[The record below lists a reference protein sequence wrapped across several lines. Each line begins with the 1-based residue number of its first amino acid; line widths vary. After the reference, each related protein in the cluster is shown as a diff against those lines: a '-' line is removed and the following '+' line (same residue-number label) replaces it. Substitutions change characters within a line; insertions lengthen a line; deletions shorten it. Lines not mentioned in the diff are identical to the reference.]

1 MFRRHYARLISI
13 ILMVVVSVGLTS
25 GIGMATDKIDHSIS
39 DFHAQQNVSDLI
51 LMNTEGA
58 FTEDDLALLE
68 ERYGAENVLLGGFL
82 EFEVSGGKAVVND
95 TELTL
100 SDNVPDGI
108 VRVYIYDCDDPADV
122 GINKFGEI
130 TRFDADDTDGALAV
144 YTERG
149 TTQFPEKTQTE
160 RYTLSV
166 TMTEHLTEYEYSI
179 PNSDQTVTVNAD
191 LDVTIP
197 LSQEYYLAGT
207 VFNPQHMAVRDD
219 VSFTA
224 VEGEEDEYEPL
235 AAIYYVFGDLVDAT
249 VEARVTGTVTLPIP
263 GMDPQEIDTTQEE
276 SVQIAATELLNQIYI
291 TLPDADSLLFSI
303 GYNADV
309 DAEVAALETLF
320 SDRYADGTIEMLT
333 MEENYS
339 FRSFHEYSGKILGIG
354 IVLMVVFLFVT
365 VLVVLSTVT
374 RLLDEERSQIA
385 CLMTQGYSN
394 ARIIAKYLL
403 FAFIGTAIGGVGAY
417 FAGLG
422 VSRMIYVNFEWEYV
436 LPAYSSNIAIGFFIG
451 TFALI
456 LLSTLIATAIAGHKL
471 TRQQPAD
478 LLRPKVP
485 KRGKK
490 VFLERIPFIWNRLS
504 FKYKSTMRNVL
515 RFFGRFL
522 MTVVSVACSTALVLA
537 GFAILDCCLFQ
548 DIGSTAMIGISIIV
562 LAFAALL
569 NFVVTYTLTNINISE
584 RERELAT
591 LMVLGYQDN
600 EVAGY
605 IFREI
610 YITSGIG
617 ILFGLPLGALVCQFI
632 FAVMGFG
639 SVAGISWFVWILAP
653 VLSIIFTVLVTLMLR
668 HKIVRID
675 MNESLKAIE

>member
-39 DFHAQQNVSDLI
+39 DFHAQQNMSDLI

-58 FTEDDLALLE
+58 FTEDDLALVQD
-68 ERYGAENVLLGGFL
+68 RYGAENVLLGGFL
-82 EFEVSGGKAVVND
+82 EFEVSGGRAVVND

-100 SDNVPDGI
+100 TGAPDGI

-122 GINKFGEI
+122 GINEFDEI
-130 TRFDADDTDGALAV
+130 TRFDTDDTDGAIAV

-149 TTQFPEKTQTE
+149 TTQFPEKTQSE
-160 RYTLSV
+160 RYTLSA
-166 TMTEHLTEYEYSI
+166 TIEQFYDEFTASGMTLE
-179 PNSDQTVTVNAD
+179 NVNI
-191 LDVTIP
+191 TIP
-197 LSQEYYLAGT
+197 FTQEYYLAGT
-207 VFNPQHMAVRDD
+207 VYNPQHMAVRDD
-219 VSFTA
+219 VSFTEI
-224 VEGEEDEYEPL
+224 EGEEDEYEPL
-235 AAIYYVFGDLVDAT
+235 AAIYYVFGDLVNTSADGT
-249 VEARVTGTVTLPIP
+249 LTGSFMGRPIP
-263 GMDPQEIDTTQEE
+263 EQTIEKALEPIH
-276 SVQIAATELLNQIYI
+276 ATELLNQIYI
-291 TLPDADSLLFSI
+291 TLPEADSLLFSI

-309 DAEVAALETLF
+309 DAEVSAIETLF
-320 SDRYADGTIEMLT
+320 ADRYADGTIETLT

-385 CLMTQGYSN
+385 CLMTQGYSH

-436 LPAYSSNIAIGFFIG
+436 LPAYSFNIAIGFFIG

-456 LLSTLIATAIAGHKL
+456 LLSTLIATAVAGHKL

-490 VFLERIPFIWNRLS
+490 VFLERIPFLWNRLS

-537 GFAILDCCLFQ
+537 GFAILDCCFFQ
-548 DIGSTAMIGISIIV
+548 DIGGTAMIGISIIV

-605 IFREI
+605 IYREI

-632 FAVMGFG
+632 FVVMSFG
-639 SVAGISWFVWILAP
+639 SVPGISWFVWILAP

>member
-39 DFHAQQNVSDLI
+39 DFHAQQNMSDII

-58 FTEDDLALLE
+58 FTEDDLALLQ
-68 ERYGAENVLLGGFL
+68 ERYGAENVLRGGFL
-82 EFEVSGGKAVVND
+82 EFEVSDGTAVVND

-100 SDNVPDGI
+100 TGVPDGI
-108 VRVYIYDCDDPADV
+108 VRVYIYDCADPADV
-122 GINKFGEI
+122 GINEFAEI
-130 TRFDADDTDGALAV
+130 TRFDADDTEGAIAV

-160 RYTLSV
+160 RYTLSA
-166 TMTEHLTEYEYSI
+166 TIEQFYDEFTASGMTLE
-179 PNSDQTVTVNAD
+179 NVNI
-191 LDVTIP
+191 TIP
-197 LSQEYYLAGT
+197 FTQEYYLAGT
-207 VFNPQHMAVRDD
+207 VYNPQHMAVRDD
-219 VSFTA
+219 VSFTEVA
-224 VEGEEDEYEPL
+224 GEEDEYEPL
-235 AAIYYVFGDLVDAT
+235 AAIYYVFGDLVNTSADGT
-249 VEARVTGTVTLPIP
+249 LTGSFMGRPIP
-263 GMDPQEIDTTQEE
+263 EQTIEKALEPIH
-276 SVQIAATELLNQIYI
+276 ATELLNQIYI
-291 TLPDADSLLFSI
+291 TLPEEDSLLFSA

-309 DAEVAALETLF
+309 DAEVSEIETLF
-320 SDRYADGTIEMLT
+320 ADRYADGTIETLT
-333 MEENYS
+333 MQENYS
-339 FRSFHEYSGKILGIG
+339 FRSFHEYSGKIMGIG

-385 CLMTQGYSN
+385 CLMTQGYSH

-422 VSRMIYVNFEWEYV
+422 VARMIYVNFEWEYV

-456 LLSTLIATAIAGHKL
+456 LLSTLIATAVAGHKL

-490 VFLERIPFIWNRLS
+490 VFLERIPFLWNRLS

-548 DIGSTAMIGISIIV
+548 DIGGTAMIGISIIV

-605 IFREI
+605 IYREI

-632 FAVMGFG
+632 FVVMSFG
-639 SVAGISWFVWILAP
+639 SVPGISWFVWLLAP

>member
-39 DFHAQQNVSDLI
+39 DFHAQQNMSDLI

-58 FTEDDLALLE
+58 FTEDDLALLQ
-68 ERYGAENVLLGGFL
+68 ERYGAENVLRGGFL
-82 EFEVSGGKAVVND
+82 EFEVSDGTAVVND

-100 SDNVPDGI
+100 TGVPDGI

-122 GINKFGEI
+122 GINEFGEI
-130 TRFDADDTDGALAV
+130 TRFDADHTEGAIAV

-160 RYTLSV
+160 RYTLSA
-166 TMTEHLTEYEYSI
+166 TMTEHLTEYEYSGM
-179 PNSDQTVTVNAD
+179 TLEAD

-207 VFNPQHMAVRDD
+207 VYNPQHMAVRDD
-219 VSFTA
+219 VSFTE

-235 AAIYYVFGDLVDAT
+235 SAIYYVFGDLVDVT
-249 VEARVTGTVTLPIP
+249 VEASVKGIVTVPIP
-263 GMDPQEIDTTQEE
+263 GMDPQQIDTTQEE
-276 SVQIAATELLNQIYI
+276 HVQIAATELLNQIYI
-291 TLPDADSLLFSI
+291 TLPEADSLLFSA

-309 DAEVAALETLF
+309 DAEVSAMETLF
-320 SDRYADGTIEMLT
+320 ADRYADGTIETLT

-339 FRSFHEYSGKILGIG
+339 FRSFHEYSGKIMGIG

-385 CLMTQGYSN
+385 CLMTQGYSH

-456 LLSTLIATAIAGHKL
+456 LLSTLIATAVAGHKL

-490 VFLERIPFIWNRLS
+490 VFLERIPFLWNRLS

-548 DIGSTAMIGISIIV
+548 DIGGTAMIGISIIV

-605 IFREI
+605 IYREI

-632 FAVMGFG
+632 FVVMGFG
-639 SVAGISWFVWILAP
+639 SVPGISWFVWILAP

>member
-39 DFHAQQNVSDLI
+39 DFHAQQNMSDLI

-58 FTEDDLALLE
+58 FTEDDLALLQ
-68 ERYGAENVLLGGFL
+68 ERYGAENVLRGGFL
-82 EFEVSGGKAVVND
+82 EFEVSDSTAVVND

-100 SDNVPDGI
+100 TGVPDGI

-122 GINKFGEI
+122 GINEFGEI
-130 TRFDADDTDGALAV
+130 TRFDADHTEGAIAV

-160 RYTLSV
+160 RYTLSA
-166 TMTEHLTEYEYSI
+166 TMTEHLTEYEYSGM
-179 PNSDQTVTVNAD
+179 TLEAD

-207 VFNPQHMAVRDD
+207 VYNPQHMAVRDD
-219 VSFTA
+219 VSFTE

-235 AAIYYVFGDLVDAT
+235 SAIYYVFGDLVDVT
-249 VEARVTGTVTLPIP
+249 VEASVKGIVTVPIP
-263 GMDPQEIDTTQEE
+263 GMDPQQIDTTQEE
-276 SVQIAATELLNQIYI
+276 HVQIAATELLNQIYI
-291 TLPDADSLLFSI
+291 TLPEEDSLLFSA

-309 DAEVAALETLF
+309 DAEVSAMETLF
-320 SDRYADGTIEMLT
+320 ADRYADGTIETLT

-385 CLMTQGYSN
+385 CLMTQGYSH

-436 LPAYSSNIAIGFFIG
+436 LPACSSNIAIGFFIG

-456 LLSTLIATAIAGHKL
+456 LLSTLIATAVAGHKL
-471 TRQQPAD
+471 TCQQPAD

-490 VFLERIPFIWNRLS
+490 VFLERIPLIWNRLS

-548 DIGSTAMIGISIIV
+548 DIGGTAMIGISIIV

-605 IFREI
+605 IYREI

-632 FAVMGFG
+632 FVVMGFG
-639 SVAGISWFVWILAP
+639 SVPGISWFVWILAP

>member
-39 DFHAQQNVSDLI
+39 DFHAQQNMSDLI

-58 FTEDDLALLE
+58 FTEDDLALLQ
-68 ERYGAENVLLGGFL
+68 ERYGAENVLRGGFL
-82 EFEVSGGKAVVND
+82 EFEVSDGTAVVND

-100 SDNVPDGI
+100 TGVPDGI
-108 VRVYIYDCDDPADV
+108 VRVYIYDCADPADV
-122 GINKFGEI
+122 GINEFAEI
-130 TRFDADDTDGALAV
+130 TRFDADDTEGAIAV

-160 RYTLSV
+160 RYTLSA
-166 TMTEHLTEYEYSI
+166 TIEQFYDEFTASGMTLE
-179 PNSDQTVTVNAD
+179 NVNI
-191 LDVTIP
+191 TIP
-197 LSQEYYLAGT
+197 FTQEYYLAGT
-207 VFNPQHMAVRDD
+207 VYNPQHMAVRDD
-219 VSFTA
+219 VSFTEVA
-224 VEGEEDEYEPL
+224 GEEDEYEPL
-235 AAIYYVFGDLVDAT
+235 AAIYYVFGDLVNTSADGT
-249 VEARVTGTVTLPIP
+249 LTGSFMGRPIP
-263 GMDPQEIDTTQEE
+263 EQTIEKALKPIH
-276 SVQIAATELLNQIYI
+276 ATELLNQIYI
-291 TLPDADSLLFSI
+291 TLPEEDSLLFSA

-309 DAEVAALETLF
+309 DAEVSEIETLF
-320 SDRYADGTIEMLT
+320 ADRYADGTIETLT

-339 FRSFHEYSGKILGIG
+339 FRSFHEYSGKIMGIG

-385 CLMTQGYSN
+385 CLMTQGYSH

-422 VSRMIYVNFEWEYV
+422 VARMIYVNFEWEYV

-456 LLSTLIATAIAGHKL
+456 LLSTLIATAVAGHKL

-548 DIGSTAMIGISIIV
+548 DIGGTAMIGISIIV

-605 IFREI
+605 IYREI

-632 FAVMGFG
+632 FVVMGFG
-639 SVAGISWFVWILAP
+639 SVPGISWFVWLLAP

>member
-39 DFHAQQNVSDLI
+39 DFHAQQNMSDLI

-58 FTEDDLALLE
+58 FTEDDLALLQ
-68 ERYGAENVLLGGFL
+68 ERYGAENVLRGGFL
-82 EFEVSGGKAVVND
+82 EFEVSDGTAVVND

-100 SDNVPDGI
+100 TGVPDGI

-122 GINKFGEI
+122 GINEFGEI
-130 TRFDADDTDGALAV
+130 TRFDADHTEGAIAV

-160 RYTLSV
+160 RYTLSA
-166 TMTEHLTEYEYSI
+166 TMTEHLTEYEYSG
-179 PNSDQTVTVNAD
+179 TTLEAD

-207 VFNPQHMAVRDD
+207 VYNPQHMAVRDD
-219 VSFTA
+219 VSFTE

-235 AAIYYVFGDLVDAT
+235 SAIYYVFGDLVDVT
-249 VEARVTGTVTLPIP
+249 VEASVKGIVTVPIP
-263 GMDPQEIDTTQEE
+263 GMDPQQIDTTQEE
-276 SVQIAATELLNQIYI
+276 HVQIAATELLNQIYI
-291 TLPDADSLLFSI
+291 TLPEEDSLLFSA

-309 DAEVAALETLF
+309 DAEVSAMETLF
-320 SDRYADGTIEMLT
+320 ADRYADGTIETLT

-339 FRSFHEYSGKILGIG
+339 FRSFHEYSGKIKGIG

-385 CLMTQGYSN
+385 CLMTQGYSH

-422 VSRMIYVNFEWEYV
+422 VARMIYVNFEWEYV
-436 LPAYSSNIAIGFFIG
+436 LPACSSNIAIGFFIG

-456 LLSTLIATAIAGHKL
+456 LLSTLIATAVAGHKL

-490 VFLERIPFIWNRLS
+490 VFLERIPLIWNRLS

-548 DIGSTAMIGISIIV
+548 DIGGTAMIGISIIV

-605 IFREI
+605 IYREI

-632 FAVMGFG
+632 FVVMGFG
-639 SVAGISWFVWILAP
+639 SVPGISWFVWILAP

>member
-39 DFHAQQNVSDLI
+39 DFHAQQNMSDLI
-51 LMNTEGA
+51 LVNTEGA
-58 FTEDDLALLE
+58 FTEDDLALLQ
-68 ERYGAENVLLGGFL
+68 ERYGTENVLRGGFL
-82 EFEVSGGKAVVND
+82 EFEVSDGTAVVND

-100 SDNVPDGI
+100 TGVPDGI

-122 GINKFGEI
+122 GINELGEI
-130 TRFDADDTDGALAV
+130 TRFDADHTEGAIAV

-160 RYTLSV
+160 RYTLSA
-166 TMTEHLTEYEYSI
+166 TMTEHLTEYEYSG
-179 PNSDQTVTVNAD
+179 TTLEAD

-207 VFNPQHMAVRDD
+207 VYNPQHMAVRDD
-219 VSFTA
+219 VSFTE

-235 AAIYYVFGDLVDAT
+235 SAIYYVFGDLVDVT
-249 VEARVTGTVTLPIP
+249 VEASVKGIVTVPIP
-263 GMDPQEIDTTQEE
+263 GMDPQQIDTTQEE
-276 SVQIAATELLNQIYI
+276 HVQIAATELLNQIYI
-291 TLPDADSLLFSI
+291 TLPEEDSLLFSA

-309 DAEVAALETLF
+309 DAEVSAMETLF
-320 SDRYADGTIEMLT
+320 ADRYADGTIETLT

-339 FRSFHEYSGKILGIG
+339 FRSFHEYSGKIMGIG

-385 CLMTQGYSN
+385 CLMTQGYSH

-436 LPAYSSNIAIGFFIG
+436 LPACSSNIAIGFFIG

-456 LLSTLIATAIAGHKL
+456 LLSTLIATAVAGHKL
-471 TRQQPAD
+471 TCQQPAD

-490 VFLERIPFIWNRLS
+490 VFLERIPLIWNRLS

-548 DIGSTAMIGISIIV
+548 DIGGTAMIGISIIV

-605 IFREI
+605 IYREI

-632 FAVMGFG
+632 FVVMGFG
-639 SVAGISWFVWILAP
+639 SVPGISWFVWILAP

>member
-39 DFHAQQNVSDLI
+39 DFHAQQNMSDLI
-51 LMNTEGA
+51 LMNAEGA
-58 FTEDDLALLE
+58 FTEDDLALLQ
-68 ERYGAENVLLGGFL
+68 ERYGAENVLRGGFL
-82 EFEVSGGKAVVND
+82 EFEVSDGTAVVND

-100 SDNVPDGI
+100 TGVPDGI
-108 VRVYIYDCDDPADV
+108 VRVYIYDCADPADV
-122 GINKFGEI
+122 GINEFAEI
-130 TRFDADDTDGALAV
+130 TRFDAGDTEGAIAV

-160 RYTLSV
+160 RYTLSA
-166 TMTEHLTEYEYSI
+166 TIEQFYDEFTASGMTLE
-179 PNSDQTVTVNAD
+179 NVNI
-191 LDVTIP
+191 TIP
-197 LSQEYYLAGT
+197 FTQEYYLAGT
-207 VFNPQHMAVRDD
+207 VYNPQHMAVRDD
-219 VSFTA
+219 VSFTEVA
-224 VEGEEDEYEPL
+224 GEEDEYEPL
-235 AAIYYVFGDLVDAT
+235 SAIYYVFGDLVNTSADGT
-249 VEARVTGTVTLPIP
+249 LTGSFMGRPIP
-263 GMDPQEIDTTQEE
+263 EQTIEKALKPIH
-276 SVQIAATELLNQIYI
+276 ATELLNQIYI
-291 TLPDADSLLFSI
+291 TLPEADSLLFSA

-309 DAEVAALETLF
+309 DAEVSEIETLF
-320 SDRYADGTIEMLT
+320 ADRYADGTIETLT

-339 FRSFHEYSGKILGIG
+339 FRSFHEYSGKIMGIG

-385 CLMTQGYSN
+385 CLMTQGYSH

-422 VSRMIYVNFEWEYV
+422 VARMIYVNFEWEYV

-456 LLSTLIATAIAGHKL
+456 LLSTLIATAVAGHKL

-548 DIGSTAMIGISIIV
+548 DIGGTAMIGISIIV

-605 IFREI
+605 IYREI

-632 FAVMGFG
+632 FVVMSFG
-639 SVAGISWFVWILAP
+639 SVPGISWFVWLLAP

>member
-39 DFHAQQNVSDLI
+39 DFHAQQNMSDLV

-58 FTEDDLALLE
+58 FTEDDLALLQ
-68 ERYGAENVLLGGFL
+68 ERYGAENVLRGGFL
-82 EFEVSGGKAVVND
+82 EFEVSDGTAVVND

-100 SDNVPDGI
+100 TGVPDGI
-108 VRVYIYDCDDPADV
+108 VRVYIYDCADPADV
-122 GINKFGEI
+122 GINEFAEI
-130 TRFDADDTDGALAV
+130 TRFDADDTEGAIAV

-160 RYTLSV
+160 RYTLSA
-166 TMTEHLTEYEYSI
+166 TIEQFYDEFTASGMTLE
-179 PNSDQTVTVNAD
+179 NVNI
-191 LDVTIP
+191 TIP
-197 LSQEYYLAGT
+197 FTQEYYLAGT
-207 VFNPQHMAVRDD
+207 VYNPQHMAVRDD
-219 VSFTA
+219 VSFTEVA
-224 VEGEEDEYEPL
+224 GEEDEYEPL
-235 AAIYYVFGDLVDAT
+235 AAIYYVFGDLVNTSADGT
-249 VEARVTGTVTLPIP
+249 LTGSFMGRPIP
-263 GMDPQEIDTTQEE
+263 EQTIEKALEPIH
-276 SVQIAATELLNQIYI
+276 ATELLNQIYI
-291 TLPDADSLLFSI
+291 TLPEEDSLLFSA

-309 DAEVAALETLF
+309 DAEVSEIETLF
-320 SDRYADGTIEMLT
+320 ADRYADGTIETLT

-339 FRSFHEYSGKILGIG
+339 FRSFHEYSGKIMGIG

-385 CLMTQGYSN
+385 CLMTQGYSH

-422 VSRMIYVNFEWEYV
+422 VARMIYVNFEWEYV

-456 LLSTLIATAIAGHKL
+456 LLSTLIATAVAGHKL

-490 VFLERIPFIWNRLS
+490 VFLERIPFLWNRLS

-537 GFAILDCCLFQ
+537 GFAILDCSLFQ
-548 DIGSTAMIGISIIV
+548 DIGGTAMIGISIIV

-605 IFREI
+605 IYREI

-632 FAVMGFG
+632 FVVMGFG
-639 SVAGISWFVWILAP
+639 SVPGISWFVWILAP

>member
-39 DFHAQQNVSDLI
+39 DFHAQQNMSDLI

-58 FTEDDLALLE
+58 FTEDDLALLQ
-68 ERYGAENVLLGGFL
+68 ERYGAENVLRGGFL
-82 EFEVSGGKAVVND
+82 EFEVSDGTAVVND

-100 SDNVPDGI
+100 TGVPDGI

-122 GINKFGEI
+122 GINEFGEI
-130 TRFDADDTDGALAV
+130 TRFDADHTEGAIAV

-160 RYTLSV
+160 RYTLSA
-166 TMTEHLTEYEYSI
+166 TMTEHLTEYEYSGM
-179 PNSDQTVTVNAD
+179 TLEAD

-207 VFNPQHMAVRDD
+207 VYNPQHMAVRDD
-219 VSFTA
+219 VSFTE

-235 AAIYYVFGDLVDAT
+235 AAIYYVFGDLVDVT
-249 VEARVTGTVTLPIP
+249 VEASVKGIVTVPIP
-263 GMDPQEIDTTQEE
+263 GMDPQQIDTTQEE
-276 SVQIAATELLNQIYI
+276 HVQIAATELLNQIYI
-291 TLPDADSLLFSI
+291 TLPEEDSLLFSA

-309 DAEVAALETLF
+309 DAEVSAMETLF
-320 SDRYADGTIEMLT
+320 ADRYADGTIETLT

-339 FRSFHEYSGKILGIG
+339 FRSFHEYSGKIMGIG

-385 CLMTQGYSN
+385 CLMTQGYSH

-436 LPAYSSNIAIGFFIG
+436 LPACSSNIAIGFFIG

-456 LLSTLIATAIAGHKL
+456 LLSTLIATAVAGHKL
-471 TRQQPAD
+471 TCQQPAD

-490 VFLERIPFIWNRLS
+490 VFLERIPLIWNRLS

-548 DIGSTAMIGISIIV
+548 DIGGTAMIGISIIV

-605 IFREI
+605 IYREI

-632 FAVMGFG
+632 FVVMGFG
-639 SVAGISWFVWILAP
+639 SVPGISWFVWILAP

>member
-39 DFHAQQNVSDLI
+39 DFHAQQNMSDLI

-58 FTEDDLALLE
+58 FTEDDLALLQ
-68 ERYGAENVLLGGFL
+68 ERYGAENVLRGGFL
-82 EFEVSGGKAVVND
+82 EFEVSDGTAVVND

-100 SDNVPDGI
+100 TGVPDGI
-108 VRVYIYDCDDPADV
+108 VRVYIYDCADPADV
-122 GINKFGEI
+122 GINEFAEI
-130 TRFDADDTDGALAV
+130 TRFDADDTEGAIAV

-160 RYTLSV
+160 RYTLSA
-166 TMTEHLTEYEYSI
+166 TIEQFYDEFTASGMTLE
-179 PNSDQTVTVNAD
+179 NVNI
-191 LDVTIP
+191 TIP
-197 LSQEYYLAGT
+197 FTQEYYLAGT
-207 VFNPQHMAVRDD
+207 VYNPQHMAVRDD
-219 VSFTA
+219 VSFTEVA
-224 VEGEEDEYEPL
+224 GEEDEYEPL
-235 AAIYYVFGDLVDAT
+235 AAIYYVFGDLVNTSADGT
-249 VEARVTGTVTLPIP
+249 LTGSFMGRPIP
-263 GMDPQEIDTTQEE
+263 EQTIEKALKPIH
-276 SVQIAATELLNQIYI
+276 ATELLNQIYI
-291 TLPDADSLLFSI
+291 TLPEEDSLLFSA

-309 DAEVAALETLF
+309 DAEVSEIETLF
-320 SDRYADGTIEMLT
+320 SDRYADGTIETLT

-339 FRSFHEYSGKILGIG
+339 FRSFHEYSGKIMGIG

-385 CLMTQGYSN
+385 CLMTQGYST

-422 VSRMIYVNFEWEYV
+422 VARMIYVNFEWEYV

-456 LLSTLIATAIAGHKL
+456 LLSTLIATAVAGHKL

-478 LLRPKVP
+478 LLRPKVH

-490 VFLERIPFIWNRLS
+490 VFLERIPFLWNRLS

-537 GFAILDCCLFQ
+537 GFAILDCSLFQ
-548 DIGSTAMIGISIIV
+548 DIGGTAMIGISIIV

-605 IFREI
+605 IYREI
-610 YITSGIG
+610 YITGGIG

-632 FAVMGFG
+632 FVVMSFG
-639 SVAGISWFVWILAP
+639 SVPGISWFVWLLAP

>member
-39 DFHAQQNVSDLI
+39 DFHAQQNMSDLI

-58 FTEDDLALLE
+58 FTEDDLALLQ
-68 ERYGAENVLLGGFL
+68 ERYGAENVLRGGFL
-82 EFEVSGGKAVVND
+82 EFEVSDGTAVVND

-100 SDNVPDGI
+100 TGVPDGI

-122 GINKFGEI
+122 GINEFGEI
-130 TRFDADDTDGALAV
+130 TRFDADHTEGAIAV

-160 RYTLSV
+160 RYTLSA
-166 TMTEHLTEYEYSI
+166 TMTEHLTEYEYSGM
-179 PNSDQTVTVNAD
+179 TLEAD

-207 VFNPQHMAVRDD
+207 VYNPQHMAVRDD
-219 VSFTA
+219 VSFTEI
-224 VEGEEDEYEPL
+224 EGEEDEYEPL
-235 AAIYYVFGDLVDAT
+235 SAIYYVFGDLVDVT
-249 VEARVTGTVTLPIP
+249 VEASVKGIVTVPIP
-263 GMDPQEIDTTQEE
+263 GMDPQQIDTTQEE
-276 SVQIAATELLNQIYI
+276 HVQIAATELLNQIYI
-291 TLPDADSLLFSI
+291 TLPEEDSLLFSA

-309 DAEVAALETLF
+309 DAEVSAMETLF
-320 SDRYADGTIEMLT
+320 ADRYADGTIETLT

-385 CLMTQGYSN
+385 CLMTQGYSH

-422 VSRMIYVNFEWEYV
+422 VARMIYVNFEWEYV
-436 LPAYSSNIAIGFFIG
+436 LPACSSNIAIGFFIG

-456 LLSTLIATAIAGHKL
+456 LLSTLIATTVAGHKL
-471 TRQQPAD
+471 TCQQPAD

-490 VFLERIPFIWNRLS
+490 VFLERIPLIWNRLS

-548 DIGSTAMIGISIIV
+548 DIGGTAMIGISIIV

-605 IFREI
+605 IYREI

-632 FAVMGFG
+632 FVVMGFG
-639 SVAGISWFVWILAP
+639 SVPGISWFVWILAP

>member
-39 DFHAQQNVSDLI
+39 DFHAQQNMSDLI

-58 FTEDDLALLE
+58 FTEDDLALLQ
-68 ERYGAENVLLGGFL
+68 ERYGAENVLRGGFL
-82 EFEVSGGKAVVND
+82 EFEVSDGTAVVND

-100 SDNVPDGI
+100 TGVPDGI

-122 GINKFGEI
+122 GINEFGEI
-130 TRFDADDTDGALAV
+130 TRFDAEHTEGAIAV

-160 RYTLSV
+160 RYTLSA
-166 TMTEHLTEYEYSI
+166 TMTEHLTEYEYSGM
-179 PNSDQTVTVNAD
+179 TLEAD

-207 VFNPQHMAVRDD
+207 VYNPQHMAVRDD
-219 VSFTA
+219 VSFTE

-235 AAIYYVFGDLVDAT
+235 SAIYYVFGDLVDVT
-249 VEARVTGTVTLPIP
+249 VEASVKGIVTVPIP
-263 GMDPQEIDTTQEE
+263 GMDPQQIDTTQEE
-276 SVQIAATELLNQIYI
+276 HVQIAATELLNQIYI
-291 TLPDADSLLFSI
+291 TLPEEDSLLFSA

-309 DAEVAALETLF
+309 DAEVSAMETLF
-320 SDRYADGTIEMLT
+320 ADRYADGTIETLT

-385 CLMTQGYSN
+385 CLMTQGYSH

-436 LPAYSSNIAIGFFIG
+436 LPACSSNIAIGFFIG

-456 LLSTLIATAIAGHKL
+456 LLSTLIATAVAGHKL
-471 TRQQPAD
+471 TCQQPAD

-490 VFLERIPFIWNRLS
+490 VFLERIPLIWNRLS

-548 DIGSTAMIGISIIV
+548 DIGGTAMIGISIIV

-605 IFREI
+605 IYREI

-632 FAVMGFG
+632 FVVMGFG
-639 SVAGISWFVWILAP
+639 SVPGISWFVWILAP

>member
-1 MFRRHYARLISI
+1 MRTYLKTLWRMFRRHYARLISI

-39 DFHAQQNVSDLI
+39 DFHAQQNMSDLI

-58 FTEDDLALLE
+58 FTEDDLALLQ
-68 ERYGAENVLLGGFL
+68 ERYGAENVLRGGFL
-82 EFEVSGGKAVVND
+82 EFEVSDDTAVVND

-100 SDNVPDGI
+100 TGVPDGI
-108 VRVYIYDCDDPADV
+108 VRVYIYDCADPADV
-122 GINKFGEI
+122 GINEFAEI
-130 TRFDADDTDGALAV
+130 TRFDADDTEGAIAV

-160 RYTLSV
+160 RYTLSA
-166 TMTEHLTEYEYSI
+166 TIEQFYDEFTASGMTLE
-179 PNSDQTVTVNAD
+179 NVNI
-191 LDVTIP
+191 TIP
-197 LSQEYYLAGT
+197 FTQEYYLAGT
-207 VFNPQHMAVRDD
+207 VYNPQHMAVRDD
-219 VSFTA
+219 VSFTEVA
-224 VEGEEDEYEPL
+224 GEEDEYEPL
-235 AAIYYVFGDLVDAT
+235 AAIYYVFGDLVNTSADGT
-249 VEARVTGTVTLPIP
+249 LTGSFMGRPIP
-263 GMDPQEIDTTQEE
+263 EQTIEKALKPIH
-276 SVQIAATELLNQIYI
+276 ATELLNQIYI
-291 TLPDADSLLFSI
+291 TLPEEDSLLFSA

-309 DAEVAALETLF
+309 DAEVSEIETLF
-320 SDRYADGTIEMLT
+320 ADRYADGTIETLT

-339 FRSFHEYSGKILGIG
+339 FRSFHEYSGKIMGIG

-385 CLMTQGYSN
+385 CLMTQGYSH

-422 VSRMIYVNFEWEYV
+422 VARMIYVNFEWEYV

-456 LLSTLIATAIAGHKL
+456 LLSTLIATAVAGHKL

-490 VFLERIPFIWNRLS
+490 VFLERIPFLWNRLS

-537 GFAILDCCLFQ
+537 GFAILDCSLFQ
-548 DIGSTAMIGISIIV
+548 DIGGTAMIGISIIV

-605 IFREI
+605 IYREI

-632 FAVMGFG
+632 FVVMSFG
-639 SVAGISWFVWILAP
+639 SVPGISWFVWLLAP

>member
-39 DFHAQQNVSDLI
+39 DFHAQQNMSDLI

-58 FTEDDLALLE
+58 FTEDDLALLQ
-68 ERYGAENVLLGGFL
+68 ERYGAENVLRGGFL
-82 EFEVSGGKAVVND
+82 EFEVSDGTAVVND

-100 SDNVPDGI
+100 TGVPDGI
-108 VRVYIYDCDDPADV
+108 VRVYIYDCADPADV
-122 GINKFGEI
+122 GINEFAEI
-130 TRFDADDTDGALAV
+130 TRFDADDTEGAIAV

-160 RYTLSV
+160 RYTLSA
-166 TMTEHLTEYEYSI
+166 TIEQFYDEFTASGMTLE
-179 PNSDQTVTVNAD
+179 NVNI
-191 LDVTIP
+191 TIP
-197 LSQEYYLAGT
+197 FTQEYYLAGT
-207 VFNPQHMAVRDD
+207 VYNPQHMAVRDD
-219 VSFTA
+219 VSFTEVA
-224 VEGEEDEYEPL
+224 GEEDEYEPL
-235 AAIYYVFGDLVDAT
+235 AAIYYVFGDLVNTSADGT
-249 VEARVTGTVTLPIP
+249 LTGSFMGRPIP
-263 GMDPQEIDTTQEE
+263 EQTIEKALKPIH
-276 SVQIAATELLNQIYI
+276 ATELLNQIYI
-291 TLPDADSLLFSI
+291 TLPEEDSLLFSA

-309 DAEVAALETLF
+309 DAEVSEIETLF
-320 SDRYADGTIEMLT
+320 ADRYADGTIETLT
-333 MEENYS
+333 MKENYS
-339 FRSFHEYSGKILGIG
+339 FRSFHEYSGKIMGIG

-385 CLMTQGYSN
+385 CLMTQGYSH

-422 VSRMIYVNFEWEYV
+422 VARMIYVNFEWEYV

-456 LLSTLIATAIAGHKL
+456 LLSTLIATAVAGHKL

-537 GFAILDCCLFQ
+537 GFAILDCSLFQ
-548 DIGSTAMIGISIIV
+548 DIGGTAMIGISIIV

-605 IFREI
+605 IYREI

-632 FAVMGFG
+632 FVVMGFG
-639 SVAGISWFVWILAP
+639 SVPGISWFVWLLAP

>member
-39 DFHAQQNVSDLI
+39 DFHAQQNMSDLV

-58 FTEDDLALLE
+58 FTEDDLALLQ
-68 ERYGAENVLLGGFL
+68 ERYGAENVLRGGFL
-82 EFEVSGGKAVVND
+82 EFEVSDGTAVVND

-100 SDNVPDGI
+100 TGVPDGI
-108 VRVYIYDCDDPADV
+108 VRVYIYDCADPADV
-122 GINKFGEI
+122 GINEFAEI
-130 TRFDADDTDGALAV
+130 TRFDADDTEGAIAV

-160 RYTLSV
+160 RYTLSA
-166 TMTEHLTEYEYSI
+166 TIEQFYDEFTASGMTLE
-179 PNSDQTVTVNAD
+179 NVNI
-191 LDVTIP
+191 TIP
-197 LSQEYYLAGT
+197 FTQEYYLAGT
-207 VFNPQHMAVRDD
+207 VYNPQHMAVRDD
-219 VSFTA
+219 VSFTEVA
-224 VEGEEDEYEPL
+224 GEEDEYEPL
-235 AAIYYVFGDLVDAT
+235 AAIYYVFGDLVNTSADGT
-249 VEARVTGTVTLPIP
+249 LTGSFMGRPIP
-263 GMDPQEIDTTQEE
+263 EQTIEKALKPIH
-276 SVQIAATELLNQIYI
+276 ATELLNQIYI
-291 TLPDADSLLFSI
+291 TLPEEDSLLFSA

-309 DAEVAALETLF
+309 DAEVSEIETLF
-320 SDRYADGTIEMLT
+320 SDRYADGTIETLT

-339 FRSFHEYSGKILGIG
+339 FRSFHEYSGKIMGIG

-385 CLMTQGYSN
+385 CLMTQGYST

-422 VSRMIYVNFEWEYV
+422 VARMIYVNFEWEYV

-456 LLSTLIATAIAGHKL
+456 LLSTLIATAVAGHKL

-490 VFLERIPFIWNRLS
+490 VFLERIPFLWNRLS

-537 GFAILDCCLFQ
+537 GFAILDCSLFQ
-548 DIGSTAMIGISIIV
+548 DIGGTAMIGISIIV

-605 IFREI
+605 IYREI

-632 FAVMGFG
+632 FVVMSFG
-639 SVAGISWFVWILAP
+639 SVPGISWFVWLLAP

>member
-39 DFHAQQNVSDLI
+39 DFHAQQNMSDLI

-58 FTEDDLALLE
+58 FTEDDLALLQ
-68 ERYGAENVLLGGFL
+68 ERYGAENVLRGGFL
-82 EFEVSGGKAVVND
+82 EFEVSDGTAVVND

-100 SDNVPDGI
+100 TGVPDGI
-108 VRVYIYDCDDPADV
+108 VRVYIYDCADPADV
-122 GINKFGEI
+122 GINEFAEI
-130 TRFDADDTDGALAV
+130 TRFDADDTEGAIAV

-160 RYTLSV
+160 RYTLSA
-166 TMTEHLTEYEYSI
+166 TIEQFYDEFTASGMTLE
-179 PNSDQTVTVNAD
+179 NVNI
-191 LDVTIP
+191 TIP
-197 LSQEYYLAGT
+197 FTQEYYLAGT
-207 VFNPQHMAVRDD
+207 VYNPQHMAVRDD
-219 VSFTA
+219 VSFTEVA
-224 VEGEEDEYEPL
+224 GEEDEYKPL
-235 AAIYYVFGDLVDAT
+235 SAIYYVFGDLVNTSADGT
-249 VEARVTGTVTLPIP
+249 LTGSFMGRPIP
-263 GMDPQEIDTTQEE
+263 EQTIEKALKPIH
-276 SVQIAATELLNQIYI
+276 ATELLNQIYI
-291 TLPDADSLLFSI
+291 TLPEEDSRLFSA

-309 DAEVAALETLF
+309 DAEVSAIETLF
-320 SDRYADGTIEMLT
+320 ADRYADGTIETLT

-339 FRSFHEYSGKILGIG
+339 FRSFHEYSGKIMGIG

-385 CLMTQGYSN
+385 CLMTQGYST

-422 VSRMIYVNFEWEYV
+422 VARMIYVNFEWEYV

-456 LLSTLIATAIAGHKL
+456 LLSTLIATAVAGHKL

-548 DIGSTAMIGISIIV
+548 DIGGTAMIGISIIV

-605 IFREI
+605 IYREI
-610 YITSGIG
+610 YITGGIG

-632 FAVMGFG
+632 FVVMGFG
-639 SVAGISWFVWILAP
+639 SVPGISWFVWLLAP

>member
-39 DFHAQQNVSDLI
+39 DFHAQQNMSDLI

-58 FTEDDLALLE
+58 FTEDDLALLQ
-68 ERYGAENVLLGGFL
+68 ERYGAENVLRGGFL
-82 EFEVSGGKAVVND
+82 EFEVSDGTAVVND

-100 SDNVPDGI
+100 TGVPDGI

-122 GINKFGEI
+122 GINEFGEI
-130 TRFDADDTDGALAV
+130 TRFDADHTEGAIAV

-160 RYTLSV
+160 RYTLSA
-166 TMTEHLTEYEYSI
+166 TMTEHLTEYEYSGM
-179 PNSDQTVTVNAD
+179 TLEAD

-207 VFNPQHMAVRDD
+207 VYNPQHMAVRDD
-219 VSFTA
+219 VSFTE

-235 AAIYYVFGDLVDAT
+235 SAIYYVFGDLVDVT
-249 VEARVTGTVTLPIP
+249 VEASVKGIVTVPIP
-263 GMDPQEIDTTQEE
+263 GMDPQQIDTTQEE
-276 SVQIAATELLNQIYI
+276 HVQIAATELLNQIYI
-291 TLPDADSLLFSI
+291 TLPEEDSLLFSA

-309 DAEVAALETLF
+309 DAEVSAMETLF
-320 SDRYADGTIEMLT
+320 ADRYADGTIETLT

-385 CLMTQGYSN
+385 CLMTQGYSH

-422 VSRMIYVNFEWEYV
+422 VARMIYVNFEWEYV

-456 LLSTLIATAIAGHKL
+456 LLSTLIATAVAGHKL
-471 TRQQPAD
+471 TCQQPAD

-490 VFLERIPFIWNRLS
+490 VFLERIPLIWNRLS

-548 DIGSTAMIGISIIV
+548 DIGGTAMIGISIIV

-605 IFREI
+605 IYREI

-632 FAVMGFG
+632 FVVMGFG
-639 SVAGISWFVWILAP
+639 SVPGISWFVWILAP

>member
-39 DFHAQQNVSDLI
+39 DFHAQQNMSDLI

-58 FTEDDLALLE
+58 FTEDDLALLQ
-68 ERYGAENVLLGGFL
+68 ERYGAENVLRGGFL
-82 EFEVSGGKAVVND
+82 EFEVSDGTAVVND

-100 SDNVPDGI
+100 TGVPDGI

-122 GINKFGEI
+122 GINEFGEI
-130 TRFDADDTDGALAV
+130 TRFDADHTEGAIAV

-160 RYTLSV
+160 RYTLSA
-166 TMTEHLTEYEYSI
+166 TMTEHLTEYEYSGM
-179 PNSDQTVTVNAD
+179 TLEAD

-207 VFNPQHMAVRDD
+207 VYNPQHMAVRDD
-219 VSFTA
+219 VSFTE

-235 AAIYYVFGDLVDAT
+235 SAIYYVFGDLVDVT
-249 VEARVTGTVTLPIP
+249 VEASVKGTVTVPIP
-263 GMDPQEIDTTQEE
+263 GMDPQQIDTTQEE
-276 SVQIAATELLNQIYI
+276 HVQIAATELLNQIYI
-291 TLPDADSLLFSI
+291 TLPEEDSLLFSA

-309 DAEVAALETLF
+309 DAEVSAMETLF
-320 SDRYADGTIEMLT
+320 ADRYADGTIETLT

-339 FRSFHEYSGKILGIG
+339 FRSFHEYSGKIMGIG

-385 CLMTQGYSN
+385 CLMTQGYSH

-436 LPAYSSNIAIGFFIG
+436 LPACSSNIAIGFFIG

-456 LLSTLIATAIAGHKL
+456 LLSTLIATAVAGHKL
-471 TRQQPAD
+471 TCQQPAD

-490 VFLERIPFIWNRLS
+490 VFLERIPLIWNRLS

-548 DIGSTAMIGISIIV
+548 DIGGTAMIGISIIV

-605 IFREI
+605 IYREI

-632 FAVMGFG
+632 FVVMGFG
-639 SVAGISWFVWILAP
+639 SVPGISWFVWILAP

>member
-39 DFHAQQNVSDLI
+39 DFHAQQNMSDLI

-58 FTEDDLALLE
+58 FTEDDLALLQ
-68 ERYGAENVLLGGFL
+68 ERYGAENVLRGGFL
-82 EFEVSGGKAVVND
+82 EFEVSDGTAVVND

-100 SDNVPDGI
+100 TGVPDGI
-108 VRVYIYDCDDPADV
+108 VRVYIYDCADPADV
-122 GINKFGEI
+122 GINEFAEI
-130 TRFDADDTDGALAV
+130 TRFDADDTEGAIAV

-160 RYTLSV
+160 RYTLSA
-166 TMTEHLTEYEYSI
+166 TIEQFYDEFTASGMTLE
-179 PNSDQTVTVNAD
+179 NVNI
-191 LDVTIP
+191 TIP
-197 LSQEYYLAGT
+197 FTQEYYLAGT
-207 VFNPQHMAVRDD
+207 VYNPQHMAVRDD
-219 VSFTA
+219 VSFTEVA
-224 VEGEEDEYEPL
+224 GEEDEYEPL
-235 AAIYYVFGDLVDAT
+235 AAIYYVFGDLVNTSADGT
-249 VEARVTGTVTLPIP
+249 LTGSFMGRPIP
-263 GMDPQEIDTTQEE
+263 EQTIEKALEPIH
-276 SVQIAATELLNQIYI
+276 ATELLNQIYI
-291 TLPDADSLLFSI
+291 TLPEEDSLLFSA

-309 DAEVAALETLF
+309 DAEVSEIETLF
-320 SDRYADGTIEMLT
+320 ADRYADGTIETLT

-339 FRSFHEYSGKILGIG
+339 FRSFHEYSGKIMGIG

-385 CLMTQGYSN
+385 CLMTQGYSH

-422 VSRMIYVNFEWEYV
+422 VARMIYVNFEWEYV

-456 LLSTLIATAIAGHKL
+456 LLSTLIATAVAGHKL

-537 GFAILDCCLFQ
+537 GFAILDCSLFQ
-548 DIGSTAMIGISIIV
+548 DIGGTAMIGISIIV

-605 IFREI
+605 IYREI

-632 FAVMGFG
+632 FVVMSFG
-639 SVAGISWFVWILAP
+639 SVPGISWFVWLLAP

>member
-39 DFHAQQNVSDLI
+39 DFHAQQNMSDLI

-58 FTEDDLALLE
+58 FTEDDLALLQ
-68 ERYGAENVLLGGFL
+68 ERYGAENVLRGGFL
-82 EFEVSGGKAVVND
+82 EFEVSDGTAVVND

-100 SDNVPDGI
+100 TGVPDGI

-122 GINKFGEI
+122 GINEFGEI
-130 TRFDADDTDGALAV
+130 TRFDADDTEGAIAV

-160 RYTLSV
+160 RYTLSA
-166 TMTEHLTEYEYSI
+166 TMTEHLTEYEYSGM
-179 PNSDQTVTVNAD
+179 TLEAD

-207 VFNPQHMAVRDD
+207 VYNPQHMAVRDD
-219 VSFTA
+219 VSFTE

-235 AAIYYVFGDLVDAT
+235 SAIYYVFGDLVDVT
-249 VEARVTGTVTLPIP
+249 VEASVKGIVTVPIP
-263 GMDPQEIDTTQEE
+263 GMDPQQIDTTQEE
-276 SVQIAATELLNQIYI
+276 HVQIAATELLNQIYI
-291 TLPDADSLLFSI
+291 TLPEEDSLLFSA

-309 DAEVAALETLF
+309 DAEVSAMETLF
-320 SDRYADGTIEMLT
+320 ADRYADGTIETLT

-385 CLMTQGYSN
+385 CLMTQGYSH

-422 VSRMIYVNFEWEYV
+422 VARMIYVNFEWEYV
-436 LPAYSSNIAIGFFIG
+436 LPACSSNIAIGFFIG

-456 LLSTLIATAIAGHKL
+456 LLSTLIATAVAGHKL
-471 TRQQPAD
+471 TCQQPAD

-490 VFLERIPFIWNRLS
+490 VFLERIPLIWNRLS

-548 DIGSTAMIGISIIV
+548 DIGGTAMIGISIIV

-605 IFREI
+605 IYREI

-632 FAVMGFG
+632 FVVMGFG
-639 SVAGISWFVWILAP
+639 SVPGISWFVWILAP

>member
-39 DFHAQQNVSDLI
+39 DYHAQQNMSDLI

-58 FTEDDLALLE
+58 FTEDDLALVQD
-68 ERYGAENVLLGGFL
+68 RYGAENVLLGGFL
-82 EFEVSGGKAVVND
+82 EFEVSGGRAVVND

-100 SDNVPDGI
+100 TGVPDGI

-122 GINKFGEI
+122 GINEFDEI
-130 TRFDADDTDGALAV
+130 TRFDTDDTDGAIAV

-160 RYTLSV
+160 RYTLSA
-166 TMTEHLTEYEYSI
+166 TMTEHLDEFYYEQM
-179 PNSDQTVTVNAD
+179 DMTLEAD

-207 VFNPQHMAVRDD
+207 VYNPQHMAVRDD
-219 VSFTA
+219 VSFTEI
-224 VEGEEDEYEPL
+224 EGEEDEYEPL
-235 AAIYYVFGDLVDAT
+235 AAIYYVFGDLVDVT
-249 VEARVTGTVTLPIP
+249 VEASVTGTVTIPALFP
-263 GMDPQEIDTTQEE
+263 GMEETQQEIDTTQEE

-291 TLPDADSLLFSI
+291 TLPEADSLLFSI

-309 DAEVAALETLF
+309 DAEVSAIETLF
-320 SDRYADGTIEMLT
+320 ADRYADGTIETLT

-385 CLMTQGYSN
+385 CLMTQGYSH

-456 LLSTLIATAIAGHKL
+456 LLSTLIATAVAGHKL

-490 VFLERIPFIWNRLS
+490 VFLERIPFLWNRLS

-548 DIGSTAMIGISIIV
+548 DIGGTAMIGISIIV

-605 IFREI
+605 IYREI

-632 FAVMGFG
+632 FVVMGFG
-639 SVAGISWFVWILAP
+639 SVPGISWFVWILAP

>member
-39 DFHAQQNVSDLI
+39 DFHAQQNMSDLI

-58 FTEDDLALLE
+58 FTEDDLALLQ
-68 ERYGAENVLLGGFL
+68 ERYGAENVLRGGFL
-82 EFEVSGGKAVVND
+82 EFEVSDGTAVVND

-100 SDNVPDGI
+100 TGVPDGI

-122 GINKFGEI
+122 GINEFAEI
-130 TRFDADDTDGALAV
+130 TRFDADDTEGAIAV

-160 RYTLSV
+160 RYTLSA
-166 TMTEHLTEYEYSI
+166 TIEQFYDEFTASGMTLE
-179 PNSDQTVTVNAD
+179 NVNI
-191 LDVTIP
+191 TIP
-197 LSQEYYLAGT
+197 FTQEYYLAGT
-207 VFNPQHMAVRDD
+207 VYNPQHMAVRDD
-219 VSFTA
+219 VSFTEVA
-224 VEGEEDEYEPL
+224 GEEDEYEPL
-235 AAIYYVFGDLVDAT
+235 AAIYYVFGDLVNTSADGT
-249 VEARVTGTVTLPIP
+249 LTGSFMGRPIP
-263 GMDPQEIDTTQEE
+263 EQTIEKALKPIH
-276 SVQIAATELLNQIYI
+276 ATELLNQIYI
-291 TLPDADSLLFSI
+291 TLPEEDSLLFSA

-309 DAEVAALETLF
+309 DAEVSEIETLF
-320 SDRYADGTIEMLT
+320 ADRYADGTIETLT

-339 FRSFHEYSGKILGIG
+339 FRSFHEYSGKIMGIG

-385 CLMTQGYSN
+385 CLLTQGYSH

-422 VSRMIYVNFEWEYV
+422 VARMIYVNFEWEYV

-456 LLSTLIATAIAGHKL
+456 LLSTLIATAVAGHKL

-537 GFAILDCCLFQ
+537 GFAILDCSLFQ
-548 DIGSTAMIGISIIV
+548 DIGGTAMIGISIIV

-605 IFREI
+605 IYREI

-632 FAVMGFG
+632 FVVMSFG
-639 SVAGISWFVWILAP
+639 SVPGISWFVWLLAP

>member
-39 DFHAQQNVSDLI
+39 DFHAQQNMSDLI

-58 FTEDDLALLE
+58 FTEDDLALLQ
-68 ERYGAENVLLGGFL
+68 ERYGAENVLRGGFL
-82 EFEVSGGKAVVND
+82 EFEVSDGTAVVND

-100 SDNVPDGI
+100 TGVPDGI

-122 GINKFGEI
+122 GINEFGEI
-130 TRFDADDTDGALAV
+130 TRFDADHTEGAIAV

-160 RYTLSV
+160 RYTLSA
-166 TMTEHLTEYEYSI
+166 TMTEHLTEYEYSGM
-179 PNSDQTVTVNAD
+179 TLEAD

-207 VFNPQHMAVRDD
+207 VYNPQHMAVRDD
-219 VSFTA
+219 VSFTEI
-224 VEGEEDEYEPL
+224 EGEEDEYEPL
-235 AAIYYVFGDLVDAT
+235 SAIYYVFGDLVDVT
-249 VEARVTGTVTLPIP
+249 VEASVKGIVTVPIP
-263 GMDPQEIDTTQEE
+263 GMDPQQIDTTQEE
-276 SVQIAATELLNQIYI
+276 HVQIAATELLNQIYI
-291 TLPDADSLLFSI
+291 TLPEEDSLLFSA

-309 DAEVAALETLF
+309 DAEVSAMETLF
-320 SDRYADGTIEMLT
+320 ADRYADGTIETLT

-339 FRSFHEYSGKILGIG
+339 FRSFHEYSGKIMGIG

-385 CLMTQGYSN
+385 CLMTQGYSH

-422 VSRMIYVNFEWEYV
+422 VARMIYVNFEWEYV
-436 LPAYSSNIAIGFFIG
+436 LPACSSNIAIGFFIG

-456 LLSTLIATAIAGHKL
+456 LLSTLIATAVAGHKL
-471 TRQQPAD
+471 TCQQPAD

-490 VFLERIPFIWNRLS
+490 VFLERIPLIWNRLS

-548 DIGSTAMIGISIIV
+548 DIGGTAMIGISIIV

-605 IFREI
+605 IYREI

-632 FAVMGFG
+632 FVVMGFG
-639 SVAGISWFVWILAP
+639 SVPGISWFVWILAP

>member
-39 DFHAQQNVSDLI
+39 DFHAQQNMSDLI

-58 FTEDDLALLE
+58 FTEDDLALLQ
-68 ERYGAENVLLGGFL
+68 ERYGAENVLRGGFL
-82 EFEVSGGKAVVND
+82 EFEVSDGTAVVND

-100 SDNVPDGI
+100 TGVPDGI
-108 VRVYIYDCDDPADV
+108 ARVYIYDCDDPADV
-122 GINKFGEI
+122 GINEFGEI
-130 TRFDADDTDGALAV
+130 TRFDADHTEGAIAV

-160 RYTLSV
+160 RYTLSA
-166 TMTEHLTEYEYSI
+166 TMTEHLTEYEYSGM
-179 PNSDQTVTVNAD
+179 TLEAD

-207 VFNPQHMAVRDD
+207 VYNPQHMAVRDD
-219 VSFTA
+219 VSFTEI
-224 VEGEEDEYEPL
+224 EGEEDEYEPL
-235 AAIYYVFGDLVDAT
+235 AAIYYVFGDLVDVT
-249 VEARVTGTVTLPIP
+249 VEASVKGIVTVPIP
-263 GMDPQEIDTTQEE
+263 GMDPQQIDTTQEE
-276 SVQIAATELLNQIYI
+276 HVQIAATELLNQIYI
-291 TLPDADSLLFSI
+291 TLPEEDSLLFSA

-309 DAEVAALETLF
+309 DAEVSAMETLF
-320 SDRYADGTIEMLT
+320 ADRYADGTIETLT

-339 FRSFHEYSGKILGIG
+339 FRSFHEYSGKIMGIG

-385 CLMTQGYSN
+385 CLMTQGYSH

-422 VSRMIYVNFEWEYV
+422 VARMIYVNFEWEYV
-436 LPAYSSNIAIGFFIG
+436 LPACSSNIAIGFFIG

-456 LLSTLIATAIAGHKL
+456 LLSTLIATAVAGHKL
-471 TRQQPAD
+471 TCQQPAD

-490 VFLERIPFIWNRLS
+490 VFLERIPLIWNRLS

-548 DIGSTAMIGISIIV
+548 DIGGTAMIGISIIV

-605 IFREI
+605 IYREI

-632 FAVMGFG
+632 FVVMGFG
-639 SVAGISWFVWILAP
+639 SVPGISWFVWILAP

>member
-39 DFHAQQNVSDLI
+39 DFHAQQNMSDLV

-58 FTEDDLALLE
+58 FTEDDLALLQ
-68 ERYGAENVLLGGFL
+68 ERYGAENVLRGGFL
-82 EFEVSGGKAVVND
+82 EFEVSDGTAVVND

-100 SDNVPDGI
+100 TGVPDGI
-108 VRVYIYDCDDPADV
+108 VRVYIYDCADPADV
-122 GINKFGEI
+122 GINEFAEI
-130 TRFDADDTDGALAV
+130 TRFDADDTEGAIAV

-160 RYTLSV
+160 RYTLSA
-166 TMTEHLTEYEYSI
+166 TIEQFYDEFTASGMTLE
-179 PNSDQTVTVNAD
+179 NVNI
-191 LDVTIP
+191 TIP
-197 LSQEYYLAGT
+197 FTQEYYLAGT
-207 VFNPQHMAVRDD
+207 VYNPQHMAVRDD
-219 VSFTA
+219 VSFTEVA
-224 VEGEEDEYEPL
+224 GEEDEYEPL
-235 AAIYYVFGDLVDAT
+235 AAIYYVFGDLVNTSADGT
-249 VEARVTGTVTLPIP
+249 LTGSFMGRPIP
-263 GMDPQEIDTTQEE
+263 EQTIEKALKPIH
-276 SVQIAATELLNQIYI
+276 ATELLNQIYI
-291 TLPDADSLLFSI
+291 TLPEEDSLLFSA

-309 DAEVAALETLF
+309 DAEVSEIETLF
-320 SDRYADGTIEMLT
+320 SDRYADGTIETLT

-339 FRSFHEYSGKILGIG
+339 FRSFHEYSGKIMGIG

-385 CLMTQGYSN
+385 CLMTQGYST

-422 VSRMIYVNFEWEYV
+422 VARMIYVNFEWEYV

-456 LLSTLIATAIAGHKL
+456 LLSTLIATAVAGHKL

-490 VFLERIPFIWNRLS
+490 VFLERIPFLWNRLS

-548 DIGSTAMIGISIIV
+548 DIGGTAMIGISIIV

-605 IFREI
+605 IYREI
-610 YITSGIG
+610 YITGGIG

-632 FAVMGFG
+632 FVVMGFG
-639 SVAGISWFVWILAP
+639 SVPGISWFVWLLAP

>member
-39 DFHAQQNVSDLI
+39 DFHAQQNMSDLI

-58 FTEDDLALLE
+58 FTEDDLALLQ
-68 ERYGAENVLLGGFL
+68 ERYGAENVLRGGFL
-82 EFEVSGGKAVVND
+82 EFEVSDDTAVVND

-100 SDNVPDGI
+100 TGVPDGI
-108 VRVYIYDCDDPADV
+108 VRVYIYDCADPADV
-122 GINKFGEI
+122 GINEFAEI
-130 TRFDADDTDGALAV
+130 TRFDADDTEGAIAV

-160 RYTLSV
+160 RYTLSA
-166 TMTEHLTEYEYSI
+166 TIEQFYDEFTASGMTLE
-179 PNSDQTVTVNAD
+179 NVNI
-191 LDVTIP
+191 TIP
-197 LSQEYYLAGT
+197 FTQEYYLAGT
-207 VFNPQHMAVRDD
+207 VYNPQHMAVRDD
-219 VSFTA
+219 VSFTEVA
-224 VEGEEDEYEPL
+224 GEEDEYEPL
-235 AAIYYVFGDLVDAT
+235 AAIYYVFGDLVNTSADGT
-249 VEARVTGTVTLPIP
+249 LTGSFMGRPIP
-263 GMDPQEIDTTQEE
+263 EQTIEKALKPIH
-276 SVQIAATELLNQIYI
+276 ATELLNQIYI
-291 TLPDADSLLFSI
+291 TLPEEDSLLFSA

-309 DAEVAALETLF
+309 DAEVSEIETLF
-320 SDRYADGTIEMLT
+320 ADRYADGTIETLT

-339 FRSFHEYSGKILGIG
+339 FRSFHEYSGKIMGIG

-385 CLMTQGYSN
+385 CLMTQGYSH

-422 VSRMIYVNFEWEYV
+422 VARMIYVNFEWEYV

-456 LLSTLIATAIAGHKL
+456 LLSTLIATAVAGHKL

-490 VFLERIPFIWNRLS
+490 VFLERIPFLWNRLS

-537 GFAILDCCLFQ
+537 GFAILDCSLFQ
-548 DIGSTAMIGISIIV
+548 DIGGTAMIGISIIV

-605 IFREI
+605 IYREI

-632 FAVMGFG
+632 FVVMSFG
-639 SVAGISWFVWILAP
+639 SVPGISWFVWLLAP

>member
-25 GIGMATDKIDHSIS
+25 GIGKATDKIDHSIS
-39 DFHAQQNVSDLI
+39 DFHAQQNMSDLI

-58 FTEDDLALLE
+58 FTEDDLALLQ
-68 ERYGAENVLLGGFL
+68 ERYGAENVLRGGFL
-82 EFEVSGGKAVVND
+82 EFEVSDGTAVVND

-100 SDNVPDGI
+100 TGVPDGI

-122 GINKFGEI
+122 GINEFGEI
-130 TRFDADDTDGALAV
+130 TRFDADDTEGAIAV

-160 RYTLSV
+160 RYTLSA
-166 TMTEHLTEYEYSI
+166 TMTEHLTEYEYSGM
-179 PNSDQTVTVNAD
+179 TLEAD

-207 VFNPQHMAVRDD
+207 VYNPQHMAVRDD
-219 VSFTA
+219 VSFTEI
-224 VEGEEDEYEPL
+224 EGEEDEYEPL
-235 AAIYYVFGDLVDAT
+235 SAIYYVFGDLVDVT
-249 VEARVTGTVTLPIP
+249 VEASVTGIVTVPIP
-263 GMDPQEIDTTQEE
+263 GMDPQQIDTTQEE
-276 SVQIAATELLNQIYI
+276 HVQIAATELLNQIYI
-291 TLPDADSLLFSI
+291 TLPEEDSLLFSA

-309 DAEVAALETLF
+309 DAEVSAMETLF
-320 SDRYADGTIEMLT
+320 ADRYADGTIETLT

-385 CLMTQGYSN
+385 CLMTQGYSH

-422 VSRMIYVNFEWEYV
+422 VARMIYVNFEWEYV
-436 LPAYSSNIAIGFFIG
+436 LPACSSNIAIGFFIG

-456 LLSTLIATAIAGHKL
+456 LLSTLIATAVAGHKL
-471 TRQQPAD
+471 TCQQPAD

-490 VFLERIPFIWNRLS
+490 VFLERIPLIWNRLS

-548 DIGSTAMIGISIIV
+548 DIGGTAMIGISIIV

-605 IFREI
+605 IYREI
-610 YITSGIG
+610 YITSAIG
-617 ILFGLPLGALVCQFI
+617 ILFGIPLGTLLCLFVFEI
-632 FAVMGFG
+632 MGFG
-639 SVAGISWFVWILAP
+639 SIPGISWFVWVCAPILS
-653 VLSIIFTVLVTLMLR
+653 VVFTILVTLILR
-668 HKIVRID
+668 HKIVSID

>member
-39 DFHAQQNVSDLI
+39 DFHAQQNMSDLI

-58 FTEDDLALLE
+58 FTEDDLALLQ
-68 ERYGAENVLLGGFL
+68 ERYGAENVLRGGFL
-82 EFEVSGGKAVVND
+82 EFEVSDGTAVVND

-100 SDNVPDGI
+100 TGVPDGI

-122 GINKFGEI
+122 GINEFGEI
-130 TRFDADDTDGALAV
+130 TRFDADHTEGAIAV

-160 RYTLSV
+160 RYTLSA
-166 TMTEHLTEYEYSI
+166 TMTEHLTEYEYSGM
-179 PNSDQTVTVNAD
+179 TLEAD

-207 VFNPQHMAVRDD
+207 VYNPQHMAVRDD
-219 VSFTA
+219 VSFTEI
-224 VEGEEDEYEPL
+224 EGEEDEYEPL
-235 AAIYYVFGDLVDAT
+235 AAIYYVFGDLVDVT
-249 VEARVTGTVTLPIP
+249 VEASVKGIVTVPIP
-263 GMDPQEIDTTQEE
+263 GMDPQQIDTTQEE
-276 SVQIAATELLNQIYI
+276 HVQIAATELLNQIYI
-291 TLPDADSLLFSI
+291 TLPEEDSLLFSA

-309 DAEVAALETLF
+309 DAEVSAMETLF
-320 SDRYADGTIEMLT
+320 ADRYADGTIETLT

-385 CLMTQGYSN
+385 CLMTQGYSH

-436 LPAYSSNIAIGFFIG
+436 LPACSSNIAIGFFIG

-456 LLSTLIATAIAGHKL
+456 LLSTLIATAVAGHKL
-471 TRQQPAD
+471 TCQQPAD

-490 VFLERIPFIWNRLS
+490 VFLERIPLIWNRLS

-548 DIGSTAMIGISIIV
+548 DIGGTAMIGISIIV

-605 IFREI
+605 IYREI

-632 FAVMGFG
+632 FVVMGFG
-639 SVAGISWFVWILAP
+639 SVPGISWFVWILAP

>member
-39 DFHAQQNVSDLI
+39 DFHAQQNMSDLI

-58 FTEDDLALLE
+58 FTEDDLALLQ
-68 ERYGAENVLLGGFL
+68 ERYGAENVLRGGFL
-82 EFEVSGGKAVVND
+82 EFEVSDGTAVVND

-100 SDNVPDGI
+100 TGVPDGI
-108 VRVYIYDCDDPADV
+108 VRVYIYDCADPADV
-122 GINKFGEI
+122 GINEFAEI
-130 TRFDADDTDGALAV
+130 TRFDADDTEGAIAV

-160 RYTLSV
+160 RYTLSA
-166 TMTEHLTEYEYSI
+166 TIEQFYDEFTASGMTLE
-179 PNSDQTVTVNAD
+179 NVNI
-191 LDVTIP
+191 TIP
-197 LSQEYYLAGT
+197 FTQEYYLAGT
-207 VFNPQHMAVRDD
+207 VYNPQHMAVRDD
-219 VSFTA
+219 VSFTEVA
-224 VEGEEDEYEPL
+224 GEEDEYEPL
-235 AAIYYVFGDLVDAT
+235 AAIYYVFGDLVNTSADGT
-249 VEARVTGTVTLPIP
+249 LTGSFMGRPIP
-263 GMDPQEIDTTQEE
+263 EQTIEKALEPIH
-276 SVQIAATELLNQIYI
+276 ATELLNQIYI
-291 TLPDADSLLFSI
+291 TLPEEDSLLFSA

-309 DAEVAALETLF
+309 DAEVSEIETLF
-320 SDRYADGTIEMLT
+320 ADRYADGTIETLT
-333 MEENYS
+333 MQENYS
-339 FRSFHEYSGKILGIG
+339 FRSFHEYSGKIMGIG

-385 CLMTQGYSN
+385 CLMTQGYSH

-422 VSRMIYVNFEWEYV
+422 VARMIYVNFEWEYV

-456 LLSTLIATAIAGHKL
+456 LLSTLIATAVAGHKL

-537 GFAILDCCLFQ
+537 GFAILDCSLFQ
-548 DIGSTAMIGISIIV
+548 DIGGTAMIGISIIV

-605 IFREI
+605 IYREI

-632 FAVMGFG
+632 FVVMSFG
-639 SVAGISWFVWILAP
+639 SVPGISWFVWLLAP

>member
-39 DFHAQQNVSDLI
+39 DFHAQQNMSDLI

-58 FTEDDLALLE
+58 FTEDDLALLQ
-68 ERYGAENVLLGGFL
+68 ERYGAENVLRGGFL
-82 EFEVSGGKAVVND
+82 EFEVSDGTAVVND

-100 SDNVPDGI
+100 TGVPDGI
-108 VRVYIYDCDDPADV
+108 VRVYIYDCADPADV
-122 GINKFGEI
+122 GINEFAEI
-130 TRFDADDTDGALAV
+130 TRFDADDMEGAIAV

-160 RYTLSV
+160 RYTLSA
-166 TMTEHLTEYEYSI
+166 TIEQFYDEFTASGMTLE
-179 PNSDQTVTVNAD
+179 NVNI
-191 LDVTIP
+191 TIP
-197 LSQEYYLAGT
+197 FTQEYYLAGT
-207 VFNPQHMAVRDD
+207 VYNPQHMAVRDD
-219 VSFTA
+219 VSFTEVA
-224 VEGEEDEYEPL
+224 GEEDEHEPL
-235 AAIYYVFGDLVDAT
+235 AAIYYVFGDLVNTSADGT
-249 VEARVTGTVTLPIP
+249 LTGSFMGRPIP
-263 GMDPQEIDTTQEE
+263 EQTIEKALEPIH
-276 SVQIAATELLNQIYI
+276 ATELLNQIYI
-291 TLPDADSLLFSI
+291 TLPEEDSLLFSA

-309 DAEVAALETLF
+309 DAEVSEIETLF
-320 SDRYADGTIEMLT
+320 ADRYADGTIETLT

-339 FRSFHEYSGKILGIG
+339 FRSFHEYSGKIMGIG

-385 CLMTQGYSN
+385 CLMTQGYSH

-422 VSRMIYVNFEWEYV
+422 VARMIYVNFEWEYV

-456 LLSTLIATAIAGHKL
+456 LLSTLIATAVAGHKL

-548 DIGSTAMIGISIIV
+548 DIGGTAMIGISIIV

-605 IFREI
+605 IYREI

-632 FAVMGFG
+632 FVVMGFG
-639 SVAGISWFVWILAP
+639 SVPGISWFVWLLAP

>member
-39 DFHAQQNVSDLI
+39 DFHAQQNMSDLI
-51 LMNTEGA
+51 LMNTEGV
-58 FTEDDLALLE
+58 FTEDDLALLQ
-68 ERYGAENVLLGGFL
+68 ERYGAENVLRGGFL
-82 EFEVSGGKAVVND
+82 EFEVSDGTAVVND

-100 SDNVPDGI
+100 TGVPDGI
-108 VRVYIYDCDDPADV
+108 VRVYIYDCADPADV
-122 GINKFGEI
+122 GINEFAEI
-130 TRFDADDTDGALAV
+130 TRFDADDTEGAIAV

-160 RYTLSV
+160 RYTLSA
-166 TMTEHLTEYEYSI
+166 TIEQFYDEFTASGMTLE
-179 PNSDQTVTVNAD
+179 NVNI
-191 LDVTIP
+191 TIP
-197 LSQEYYLAGT
+197 FTQEYYLAGT
-207 VFNPQHMAVRDD
+207 VYNPQHMAVRDD
-219 VSFTA
+219 VSFTEVA
-224 VEGEEDEYEPL
+224 GEEDEYEPL
-235 AAIYYVFGDLVDAT
+235 SAIYYVFGDLVNTSADGT
-249 VEARVTGTVTLPIP
+249 LTGSFMGRPIP
-263 GMDPQEIDTTQEE
+263 EQTIEKALKPIH
-276 SVQIAATELLNQIYI
+276 ATELLNQIYI
-291 TLPDADSLLFSI
+291 TLPEEDSLLFSA

-309 DAEVAALETLF
+309 DAEVSEIETLF
-320 SDRYADGTIEMLT
+320 ADRYADGTIETLT

-339 FRSFHEYSGKILGIG
+339 FRSFHEYSGKIMGIG

-385 CLMTQGYSN
+385 CLMTQGYST

-456 LLSTLIATAIAGHKL
+456 LLSTLIATAVAGHKL

-548 DIGSTAMIGISIIV
+548 DIGGTAMIGISIIV

-605 IFREI
+605 IYREI

-632 FAVMGFG
+632 FVVMGFG
-639 SVAGISWFVWILAP
+639 SVPGISWFVWLLAP

>member
-39 DFHAQQNVSDLI
+39 DFHAQQNMSDLI

-58 FTEDDLALLE
+58 FTEDDLALLQ
-68 ERYGAENVLLGGFL
+68 ERYGAENVLRGGFL
-82 EFEVSGGKAVVND
+82 EFEVSDGTAVVND

-100 SDNVPDGI
+100 TGVPDGI

-122 GINKFGEI
+122 GINEFGEI
-130 TRFDADDTDGALAV
+130 TRFDADHTEGAIAV

-160 RYTLSV
+160 RYTLSA
-166 TMTEHLTEYEYSI
+166 TMTEHLTEYEYSGM
-179 PNSDQTVTVNAD
+179 TLEAD

-207 VFNPQHMAVRDD
+207 VYNPQHMAVRDD
-219 VSFTA
+219 VSFTE

-235 AAIYYVFGDLVDAT
+235 SAIYYVFGDLVDVT
-249 VEARVTGTVTLPIP
+249 VEASVKGTVTVPIP
-263 GMDPQEIDTTQEE
+263 GMDPQQIDTTQEE
-276 SVQIAATELLNQIYI
+276 HVQIAATELLNQIYI
-291 TLPDADSLLFSI
+291 TLPEEDSLLFSA

-309 DAEVAALETLF
+309 DAEVSAMETLF
-320 SDRYADGTIEMLT
+320 ADRYADGTIETLT

-339 FRSFHEYSGKILGIG
+339 FRSFHEYSGKIMGIG

-385 CLMTQGYSN
+385 CLMTQGYSH

-422 VSRMIYVNFEWEYV
+422 VARMIYVNFEWEYV
-436 LPAYSSNIAIGFFIG
+436 LPACSSNIAIGFFIG

-456 LLSTLIATAIAGHKL
+456 LLSTLIATAVAGHKL
-471 TRQQPAD
+471 TCQQPAD

-490 VFLERIPFIWNRLS
+490 VFLERIPLIWNRLS

-548 DIGSTAMIGISIIV
+548 DIGGTAMIGISIIV

-605 IFREI
+605 IYREI

-617 ILFGLPLGALVCQFI
+617 ILFGLPLGALICQFI
-632 FAVMGFG
+632 FVVMGFG
-639 SVAGISWFVWILAP
+639 SVPGISWFVWILAP

>member
-39 DFHAQQNVSDLI
+39 DFHAQQNMSDLI

-58 FTEDDLALLE
+58 FTEDDLALLQ
-68 ERYGAENVLLGGFL
+68 ERYGAENVLRGGFL
-82 EFEVSGGKAVVND
+82 EFEVSDGTAVVND

-100 SDNVPDGI
+100 TGVPDGI

-122 GINKFGEI
+122 GINEFGEI
-130 TRFDADDTDGALAV
+130 TRFDADHTEGAIAV

-160 RYTLSV
+160 RYTLSA
-166 TMTEHLTEYEYSI
+166 TMTEHLTEYEYSGM
-179 PNSDQTVTVNAD
+179 TLEAD

-207 VFNPQHMAVRDD
+207 VYNPQHMAVRDD
-219 VSFTA
+219 VSFTE

-235 AAIYYVFGDLVDAT
+235 SAIYYVFGDLVDVT
-249 VEARVTGTVTLPIP
+249 VEASVKGIVTVPIP
-263 GMDPQEIDTTQEE
+263 GMDPQQIDTTQEE
-276 SVQIAATELLNQIYI
+276 HVQIAATELLNQIYI
-291 TLPDADSLLFSI
+291 TLPEEDSLLFSA

-309 DAEVAALETLF
+309 DAEVSAMETLF
-320 SDRYADGTIEMLT
+320 ADRYADGTIETLT

-339 FRSFHEYSGKILGIG
+339 FRSFHEYSGKIMGIG

-385 CLMTQGYSN
+385 CLMTQGYSH

-436 LPAYSSNIAIGFFIG
+436 LPACSSNIAIGFFIG

-456 LLSTLIATAIAGHKL
+456 LLSTLIATAVAGHKL
-471 TRQQPAD
+471 TCQQPAD

-490 VFLERIPFIWNRLS
+490 VFLERIPLIWNRLS

-548 DIGSTAMIGISIIV
+548 DIGGTAMIGISIIV

-605 IFREI
+605 IYREI

-632 FAVMGFG
+632 FVVMSFG
-639 SVAGISWFVWILAP
+639 SVPGISWFVWILAP

>member
-39 DFHAQQNVSDLI
+39 DFHAQQNMSDLI

-58 FTEDDLALLE
+58 FTEDDLALLQ
-68 ERYGAENVLLGGFL
+68 ERYGAENVLRGGFL
-82 EFEVSGGKAVVND
+82 EFEVSDGTAVVND

-100 SDNVPDGI
+100 TGVPDGI
-108 VRVYIYDCDDPADV
+108 VRVYIYDCADPADV
-122 GINKFGEI
+122 GINEFAEI
-130 TRFDADDTDGALAV
+130 TRFDADDTEGAIAV

-160 RYTLSV
+160 RYTLSA
-166 TMTEHLTEYEYSI
+166 TIEQLYDEFTASGMTLE
-179 PNSDQTVTVNAD
+179 NVNI
-191 LDVTIP
+191 TIP
-197 LSQEYYLAGT
+197 FTQEYYLAGT
-207 VFNPQHMAVRDD
+207 VYNPQHMAVRDD
-219 VSFTA
+219 VSFTEVA
-224 VEGEEDEYEPL
+224 GEEDEYKPL
-235 AAIYYVFGDLVDAT
+235 SAIYYVFGDLVNTSADGT
-249 VEARVTGTVTLPIP
+249 LTGSFMGRPIP
-263 GMDPQEIDTTQEE
+263 EQTIEKALKPIH
-276 SVQIAATELLNQIYI
+276 ATELLNQIYI
-291 TLPDADSLLFSI
+291 TLPEEDSRLFSA

-309 DAEVAALETLF
+309 DAEVSEIETLF
-320 SDRYADGTIEMLT
+320 SDRYADGTIETLT

-339 FRSFHEYSGKILGIG
+339 FRSFHEYSGKIMGIG

-385 CLMTQGYSN
+385 CLMTQGYST

-422 VSRMIYVNFEWEYV
+422 VARMIYVNFEWEYV

-456 LLSTLIATAIAGHKL
+456 LLSTLIATAVAGHKL

-548 DIGSTAMIGISIIV
+548 DIGGTAMIGISIIV

-605 IFREI
+605 IYREI
-610 YITSGIG
+610 YITGGIG

-632 FAVMGFG
+632 FVVMGFG
-639 SVAGISWFVWILAP
+639 SVPGISWFVWLLAP

>member
-39 DFHAQQNVSDLI
+39 DFHAQQNMSDLI

-58 FTEDDLALLE
+58 FTEDDLALLQE
-68 ERYGAENVLLGGFL
+68 SYGAENVLRGGFL
-82 EFEVSGGKAVVND
+82 EFEVSDGTAVVND

-100 SDNVPDGI
+100 TGVPDGI
-108 VRVYIYDCDDPADV
+108 VRVYIYDCADPADV
-122 GINKFGEI
+122 GINEFAEI
-130 TRFDADDTDGALAV
+130 TRFDADDTEGAIAV

-160 RYTLSV
+160 RYTLSA
-166 TMTEHLTEYEYSI
+166 TIEQFYDEFTASGMTLE
-179 PNSDQTVTVNAD
+179 NVNI
-191 LDVTIP
+191 TIP
-197 LSQEYYLAGT
+197 FTQEYYLAGT
-207 VFNPQHMAVRDD
+207 VYNPQHMAVRDD
-219 VSFTA
+219 VSFTEVA
-224 VEGEEDEYEPL
+224 GEEDEYEPL
-235 AAIYYVFGDLVDAT
+235 SAIYYVFGDLVNTSADGT
-249 VEARVTGTVTLPIP
+249 LTGSFMGRPIP
-263 GMDPQEIDTTQEE
+263 EQTIEKALEPIH
-276 SVQIAATELLNQIYI
+276 ATELLNQIYI
-291 TLPDADSLLFSI
+291 TLPEEGSLLFSA

-309 DAEVAALETLF
+309 DAEVSEIETLF
-320 SDRYADGTIEMLT
+320 ADRYADGTIETLT

-339 FRSFHEYSGKILGIG
+339 FRSFHEYSGKIMGIG

-385 CLMTQGYSN
+385 CLMTQGYSH

-422 VSRMIYVNFEWEYV
+422 VARMIYVNFEWEYV

-456 LLSTLIATAIAGHKL
+456 LLSTLIATAVAGHKL

-548 DIGSTAMIGISIIV
+548 DIGGTAMIGISIIV

-605 IFREI
+605 IYREI
-610 YITSGIG
+610 YITGGIG

-632 FAVMGFG
+632 FVVMGFG
-639 SVAGISWFVWILAP
+639 SVPGISWFVWLLAP

>member
-39 DFHAQQNVSDLI
+39 DFHAQQNMSDLI

-58 FTEDDLALLE
+58 FTEDDLALLQ
-68 ERYGAENVLLGGFL
+68 ERYGAENVLRGGFL
-82 EFEVSGGKAVVND
+82 EFEVSDGTAVVND

-100 SDNVPDGI
+100 TGVPDGI
-108 VRVYIYDCDDPADV
+108 VRVYIYDCADPADV
-122 GINKFGEI
+122 GINEFAEI
-130 TRFDADDTDGALAV
+130 TRFDADDTEGAIAV

-160 RYTLSV
+160 RYTLSA
-166 TMTEHLTEYEYSI
+166 TIEQFYDEFTASGMTLE
-179 PNSDQTVTVNAD
+179 NVNI
-191 LDVTIP
+191 TIP
-197 LSQEYYLAGT
+197 FTQEYYLAGT
-207 VFNPQHMAVRDD
+207 VYNPQHMAVRDD
-219 VSFTA
+219 VSFTEVA
-224 VEGEEDEYEPL
+224 GEEDEYKPL
-235 AAIYYVFGDLVDAT
+235 SAIYYVFGDLVNTSADGT
-249 VEARVTGTVTLPIP
+249 LTGSFMGRPIP
-263 GMDPQEIDTTQEE
+263 EQTIEKALKPIH
-276 SVQIAATELLNQIYI
+276 ATELLNQIYI
-291 TLPDADSLLFSI
+291 TLPEEDSRLFSA

-309 DAEVAALETLF
+309 DAEVSEIETLF
-320 SDRYADGTIEMLT
+320 SDRYADGTIETLT

-339 FRSFHEYSGKILGIG
+339 FRSFHEYSGKIMGIG

-385 CLMTQGYSN
+385 CLMTQGYST

-422 VSRMIYVNFEWEYV
+422 VARMIYVNFEWEYV

-456 LLSTLIATAIAGHKL
+456 LLSTLIATAVAGHKL

-548 DIGSTAMIGISIIV
+548 DIGGTAMIGISIIV

-605 IFREI
+605 IYREI
-610 YITSGIG
+610 YITGGIG

-632 FAVMGFG
+632 FVVMGFG
-639 SVAGISWFVWILAP
+639 SVPGISWFVWLLAP